1 MTKLIAPLFFAAL
14 ALSLHPAPAAAQGRA
29 VSCGCYCGVVLSPPC
44 SDDACK
50 SACGYGGGSN
60 AAYGGEPPMA
70 GVKVG
75 TWTRHFGRKHNERM
89 SDCGSNP
96 LCMLMGTAVTVI
108 TMPIGLVVDAPV
120 LIVKGVV
127 YGAVG
132 IGRGVKAVGRGIGG
146 LFASKPKPVV
156 TVYAPEPAPPAA
168 AAPADCAAVKAKQ
181 DALLAE
187 ERVDAEAFDAAI
199 VKSQLDQG
207 VAKAK
212 DAAVEAVPHADES
225 LKAKDLATTLRDFHQ
240 DTRKCRATGGTSETF
255 LACMDAVN
263 KLYLELLG
271 RLVDTAKVDAAKDAL
286 QKYTAK
292 ITEKSLPL
300 AADAARCAG
309 TP

>member
-1 MTKLIAPLFFAAL
+1 MTKIIAAL
-14 ALSLHPAPAAAQGRA
+14 IFAVLALWAYPVPAAAQGRA

-70 GVKVG
+70 GIKVG
-75 TWTRHFGRKHNERM
+75 GWTKQIASNNGRSLDN
-89 SDCGSNP
+89 CGKNP
-96 LCMLMGTAVTVI
+96 LCMAMVGVVSCI
-108 TMPIGLVVDAPV
+108 TIPIGLVVDAPV
-120 LIVKGVV
+120 FIAKGVV

-132 IGRGVKAVGRGIGG
+132 IGRGIKAVGSGIGG
-146 LFASKPKPVV
+146 LFRAKPKPVV
-156 TVYAPEPAPPAA
+156 TVYAPEPPPV

-212 DAAVEAVPHADES
+212 DAVVEAIPHADET
-225 LKAKDLATTLRDFHQ
+225 LKAKDLATTMRDFHE
-240 DTRKCRATGGTSETF
+240 DTRKCWQKGTTSEGF
-255 LACMDAVN
+255 LSCMDAVN

-271 RLVDTAKVDAAKDAL
+271 RLVDTSKVDAAKDAL

-292 ITEKSLPL
+292 LTEKSLPL
-300 AADAARCAG
+300 VADAARCAG